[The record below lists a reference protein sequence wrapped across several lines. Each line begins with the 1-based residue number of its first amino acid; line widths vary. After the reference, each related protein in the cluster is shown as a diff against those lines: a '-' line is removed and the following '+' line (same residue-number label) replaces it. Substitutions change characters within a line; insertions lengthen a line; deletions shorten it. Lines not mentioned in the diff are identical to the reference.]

1 MAFTLA
7 AKGVDATSLYGDE
20 ETSYGTVGSTIDRI
34 FGNGAT
40 VHVGL
45 NNNTERLFALGDRNA
60 KKLVTKKLDV
70 AWDTDFSLGN
80 AYFMRYVLGT
90 ISSSTGSGP
99 YIRTYGENNTLPSMS
114 IQNAFNLDTDS
125 FHTVLGAKVN
135 SLTLNCNAGE
145 IATCRM
151 EGFAQKMVKTSTLGT
166 TDSGDDEDP
175 LIFAG
180 ASVKLGSTTG
190 LDVQSL
196 EINIGNNVEMLY
208 GLGSRFATKAVA
220 KGREYSFRIS
230 EAYEDDTL
238 ALDNFMGSDTQSTTA
253 PANLATLVATFTNG
267 LSSTNTRE
275 LVMTFASI
283 QLPTYDYTM
292 DINEIIK
299 EDATYWALDCSG
311 AKYTNNSTI
320 DGA

>member
-1 MAFTLA
+1 MAFVSV

-20 ETSYGTVGSTIDRI
+20 ESAYGTAGSTITTP
-34 FGNGAT
+34 FGNGAS

-60 KKLVTKKLDV
+60 QKLVTKKLDV
-70 AWDTDFSLGN
+70 SWDTNFSLGN
-80 AYFMRYVLGT
+80 AYFLKWVMGT
-90 ISSSTGSGP
+90 ISSSSGSGP
-99 YIRTYGENNTLPSMS
+99 YIRTYGEANTLPSMT

-125 FHTVLGAKVN
+125 FHSILGAKVN

-145 IATCRM
+145 IATARM

-175 LIFAG
+175 LIFSG
-180 ASVKLGSTTG
+180 ASVRMGSTTG

-196 EINIGNNVEMLY
+196 EISIGNNIEMLY

-220 KGREYSFRIS
+220 KGVEYSFKIN
-230 EAYEDDTL
+230 EAYEDDTQQ
-238 ALDNFMGSDTQSTTA
+238 LDNFLGSDTQSVTS
-253 PANLATLVATFTNG
+253 PANLATLIATFTNG
-267 LSSTNTRE
+267 LASTNTRE
-275 LVMTFASI
+275 LVVTFANV

-292 DINEIIK
+292 DIKEIIK
-299 EDATYWALDCSG
+299 EDTTYWALDCSG
-311 AKYTNNSTI
+311 FKYTNNSTLNP
-320 DGA
+320 

>member
-1 MAFTLA
+1 MAFTLVG
-7 AKGVDATSLYGDE
+7 KGVDATSLYGDE
-20 ETSYGTVGSTIDRI
+20 ESAYGTVGSTIDRVL
-34 FGNGAT
+34 GNGAT
-40 VHVGL
+40 VGVSL
-45 NNNTERLFALGDRNA
+45 NNNTERLYALGDRNA
-60 KKLVTKKLDV
+60 KKLVTKKLEV
-70 AWDTDFSLGN
+70 SWNADFALSN

-114 IQNAFNLDTDS
+114 IENAFNLDTDS

-135 SLTLNCNAGE
+135 SMTINCNAGE
-145 IATCRM
+145 MAKCRL
-151 EGFAQKMVKTSTLGT
+151 EGFAQQLVKTSTLGT
-166 TDSGDDEDP
+166 TSSGDIEDP
-175 LIFAG
+175 MIFSG
-180 ASVKLGSTTG
+180 ASVKLGSSTS
-190 LDVQSL
+190 LDVQSM
-196 EINIGNNVEMLY
+196 EITIGNNLEMLY

-220 KGREYSFRIS
+220 KAREYSFKIN

-238 ALDNFMGSDTQSTTA
+238 QLDNFLGSDTESVTN
-253 PANLATLVATFTNG
+253 PANLATMVATFTNG
-267 LSSTNTRE
+267 LASTFTRE
-275 LVMTFASI
+275 LVMTLASI

-299 EDATYWALDCSG
+299 EDVTYFALTCSG